1 MPAVGTFR
9 VCAPGRPPFAAAVA
23 EGVAEAVALP
33 SVLVTMLGSLIEAW
47 PRQIYTQ
54 PLVTTRF
61 LGQRTTYVCDP
72 GHIRGLMVDQA
83 EALER
88 EPFML
93 RALAPALGAGVLTAD
108 GDHWRRQ
115 RRTATPMFRPDRVRS
130 FVPAMARA
138 AAATRARWR
147 DADPAGSERDILR
160 EMMRTTFDVIVA
172 TMVSGDPHLEVG
184 PFGAAMDAYLGQT
197 SWKIALEMLRAPA
210 WIPHPGSRAGAE
222 AVRYLRGEV
231 ARTIARRRARG
242 EPGSDLLGLLLQ
254 ARDPETGAPLTE
266 ASLVDNLLTF
276 VSAGHETTALALA
289 WTFRV
294 LAEHP
299 EVEERVVA
307 EMARLG
313 ADPESDP
320 DSVDGLPYTRQV
332 LLEVMRLYPP
342 APLIV
347 RRTRAPVRLGDTV
360 VPAGQSVHVPVYALH
375 RHALLWDRP
384 EAFDPGRFAPER
396 AAARDR
402 YAYLP
407 FGAGARVCIGMGLAL
422 TECLV
427 VLATL
432 LPAFRLR
439 PVTAEMPAA
448 QFRVTLRPRG
458 GLTMRV
464 APRHGAG
471 QGDGYGAEQGAAHAA

>member
-72 GHIRGLMVDQA
+72 GHIRSLMVDQA

-108 GDHWRRQ
+108 GAHWRRQ
-115 RRTATPMFRPDRVRS
+115 RRTAIPMFRPDRVRS

-147 DADPAGSERDILR
+147 DADPAGAERDILR
-160 EMMRTTFDVIVA
+160 EMMRTAFDVIVA
-172 TMVSGDPHLEVG
+172 TMVSGDPHLEVE

-197 SWKIALEMLRAPA
+197 SWKIALEMLRAPS
-210 WIPHPGSRAGAE
+210 WVPHPGA
-222 AVRYLRGEV
+222 RGEV

-254 ARDPETGAPLTE
+254 ARDPETGAPLPE

-299 EVEERVVA
+299 EVERRVVA

-313 ADPESDP
+313 DDLAADPEAADR
-320 DSVDGLPYTRQV
+320 LPYTRQV

-347 RRTRAPVRLGDTV
+347 RRTRAPVRLGDTA

-384 EAFDPGRFAPER
+384 EAFDPDRFAPER

-407 FGAGARVCIGMGLAL
+407 FGAGPRVCIGMSLAL

-427 VLATL
+427 ILATL

-448 QFRVTLRPRG
+448 QFRVTLRPKG

-464 APRHGAG
+464 APRPGAG
-471 QGDGYGAEQGAAHAA
+471 HVA

>member
-1 MPAVGTFR
+1 MPSVGTFR
-9 VCAPGRPPFAAAVA
+9 VCEPGRFPFEDAL
-23 EGVAEAVALP
+23 AEAITLP
-33 SVLVTMLGSLIEAW
+33 SVLVTMLRSLIEAW
-47 PRQIYTQ
+47 PKQIYTQ

-72 GHIRGLMVDQA
+72 GHIRSLMVDQA

-93 RALAPALGAGVLTAD
+93 RALAPAFGSGVLTAD
-108 GDHWRRQ
+108 GPHWREQ
-115 RRTATPMFRPDRVRS
+115 RRTAVPMFRPDRVRS

-138 AAATRARWR
+138 ALATRTRWR
-147 DADPAGSERDILR
+147 EAGPAEGERDILR

-172 TMVSGDPHLEVG
+172 TMVSGDSDLEVG
-184 PFGAAMDAYLGQT
+184 PFGRAMDAYLGQT

-210 WIPHPGSRAGAE
+210 WTPHPGSRAGAA

-242 EPGSDLLGLLLQ
+242 EPGGDLLGLLLQ
-254 ARDPETGAPLTE
+254 AQDPETGQPLPD
-266 ASLVDNLLTF
+266 ASIVDNLLTF

-299 EVEERVVA
+299 EVERRVVA
-307 EMARLG
+307 EMAVLG
-313 ADPESDP
+313 PEPAANPDVADR
-320 DSVDGLPYTRQV
+320 LPYTRQV

-347 RRTRAPVRLGDTV
+347 RRTRAPIRLGDTV

-384 EAFDPGRFAPER
+384 ETFDPDRFDPAR

-407 FGAGARVCIGMGLAL
+407 FGAGPRVCIGMGLAL

-427 VLATL
+427 ILATL
-432 LPAFRLR
+432 LPAFRFR
-439 PVTAEMPAA
+439 PVTAAMPTA
-448 QFRVTLRPRG
+448 QFRVTLRPEG
-458 GLTMRV
+458 GLAMRV
-464 APRHGAG
+464 APR
-471 QGDGYGAEQGAAHAA
+471 QAA